1 SDEPLDCPFSSM
13 YSFGLH
19 GISPSDTMIPYVAL
33 FMQGY
38 ILSKSLPDQAECV
51 QFFFQRRTA
60 LSSKPQSTVRQPI
73 CSQATLRIS
82 ALL

>member
-38 ILSKSLPDQAECV
+38 ISRIPW
-51 QFFFQRRTA
+51 FFLF
-60 LSSKPQSTVRQPI
+60 I
-73 CSQATLRIS
+73 IS
-82 ALL
+82 ALIRNNITGCCIKIRLNLPDAFIKSWLIPFR